1 MPYVFETG
9 NQYSNSINLED
20 GFNNELKWEAMNHAR
35 TSSTGSSYDLAL
47 MLSCN
52 NLKIQSNDTV
62 CLKFAVLAGEN
73 LYELKKAADKAIELY
88 RTDKPNVSIDDAA
101 ASWLNVYPTVVE
113 SELYVESASNI
124 ASISIYS
131 TSGTLE
137 MQTAYSGNSA
147 TIDAGKLKSGV
158 HIVSVT
164 DCNGRRLHRMVVKR

>member
-1 MPYVFETG
+1 
-9 NQYSNSINLED
+9 
-20 GFNNELKWEAMNHAR
+20 MNHAR

-52 NLKIQSNDTV
+52 NLKLNSNDTV

-88 RTDKPNVSIDDAA
+88 GTDKQNVSIDDAA

-113 SELYVESASNI
+113 SALYVESASRI

-137 MQTAYSGNSA
+137 MQTACSGNSA

-164 DCNGRRLHRMVVKR
+164 DCNGRRLQRMVVKR